1 MLYNDKPWWI
11 HTKSTRKYTHSLVI
25 SHRRAP
31 CDRWEYQM
39 MNTTRYVFHG
49 GSHHRRYLSWGNTQA
64 TLAPVCVSPT
74 VFISA
79 HVYVGWQYRQC
90 LNGPGW
96 VFSVWCVSLCLSPS
110 QQFLPIQVVFIQAN
124 NDKIQQFPATSKH
137 IFWFSRVICW
147 CSVFLLLAS
156 LSLCPFPPPVDPS
169 ASGLS
174 ASELGWTY
182 PK

>member
-1 MLYNDKPWWI
+1 MVNTHKEHTQI
-11 HTKSTRKYTHSLVI
+11 HTLS
-25 SHRRAP
+25 
-31 CDRWEYQM
+31 C
-39 MNTTRYVFHG
+39 
-49 GSHHRRYLSWGNTQA
+49 YLSQTRSMWQMGVPDDEHHQICVSRWKPSPALFKLRKHSGYISTC
-64 TLAPVCVSPT
+64 VCVWPA

-110 QQFLPIQVVFIQAN
+110 QQFLSIQVVFIQAN
-124 NDKIQQFPATSKH
+124 NDKIQQFSATSKH

-156 LSLCPFPPPVDPS
+156 LSLCPFPLPVDPS